1 MKILILTGNRLRHLY
16 FAKKVLEVFN
26 DAAIVMEDFKDTT
39 GDNYTNGGTT
49 PLMAEHFREFGNV
62 ERDFFETKV
71 AEATQ
76 LIKNRTMLHVA
87 PDTINESQ
95 SVGKIIDAQPDLIV
109 VYSTSILK
117 QEIIEAFP
125 NQIFNLHAGLSPY
138 YRGGGTN
145 FFPFYNR
152 ELEYV
157 GMTVHYLDAGIDSG
171 NIILQGALD
180 FGLNDNTH
188 TAGCKCVDLGAKLMI
203 RAITRYLENKDS
215 LPSVKQDLTKGR
227 VYYKKH
233 FSDESIIRVRE
244 NLSNGVVAKFLENPK
259 RCDIVSW

>member
-1 MKILILTGNRLRHLY
+1 MGLVK
-16 FAKKVLEVFN
+16 
-26 DAAIVMEDFKDTT
+26 
-39 GDNYTNGGTT
+39 
-49 PLMAEHFREFGNV
+49 
-62 ERDFFETKV
+62 
-71 AEATQ
+71 
-76 LIKNRTMLHVA
+76 
-87 PDTINESQ
+87 S
-95 SVGKIIDAQPDLIV
+95 
-109 VYSTSILK
+109 
-117 QEIIEAFP
+117 
-125 NQIFNLHAGLSPY
+125 NLHSIKKDEAEPFFSVPT
-138 YRGGGTN
+138 GTSYIKAEETAN
-145 FFPFYNR
+145 FFFKW
-152 ELEYV
+152 
-157 GMTVHYLDAGIDSG
+157 DDG

-180 FGLNDNTH
+180 FELNDNTH